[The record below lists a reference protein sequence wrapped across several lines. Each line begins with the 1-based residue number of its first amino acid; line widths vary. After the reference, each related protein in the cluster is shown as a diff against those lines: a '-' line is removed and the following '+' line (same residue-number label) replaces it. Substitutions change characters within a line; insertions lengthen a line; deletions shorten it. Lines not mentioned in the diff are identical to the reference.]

1 MVGRRECMCVCVREE
16 SVGARRER
24 EEELENRVYI
34 TVFYFST
41 PLSHPTLLRDLP
53 LSHVF
58 HIYIYVSWRGLKPL
72 VMIITSGIVTSE
84 SGEPRK
90 RGTAAGNGH
99 R

>member
-1 MVGRRECMCVCVREE
+1 MPMVGRRECMCVCVREE
-16 SVGARRER
+16 SVGER

-58 HIYIYVSWRGLKPL
+58 HIYIYMYLG
-72 VMIITSGIVTSE
+72 G
-84 SGEPRK
+84 G
-90 RGTAAGNGH
+90 
-99 R
+99 

>member
-1 MVGRRECMCVCVREE
+1 MPMVGRRECVCVCVCVCVREE
-16 SVGARRER
+16 SVGER

-58 HIYIYVSWRGLKPL
+58 HIYIYMYLG
-72 VMIITSGIVTSE
+72 G
-84 SGEPRK
+84 G
-90 RGTAAGNGH
+90 
-99 R
+99 